1 MTERTRKPRRDAQ
14 PLSAHASAVAS
25 VVIGLGMIW
34 IAVSTI
40 RAGGSSVFSIIG
52 MFVTLLFAIQGI
64 RMSREPEARFPRF
77 SLVTSIGGVVLGL
90 VAFALLAYAF
100 TL

>member
-1 MTERTRKPRRDAQ
+1 
-14 PLSAHASAVAS
+14 
-25 VVIGLGMIW
+25 MIW

>member
-1 MTERTRKPRRDAQ
+1 MSRERKPKRDSQ
-14 PLSAHASAVAS
+14 PLSAHASAISS
-25 VVIGLGMIW
+25 VVIGIGMIW

-40 RAGGSSVFSIIG
+40 RAGGSSIFSIVG

-77 SLVTSIGGVVLGL
+77 SLITSIVGIVLGL